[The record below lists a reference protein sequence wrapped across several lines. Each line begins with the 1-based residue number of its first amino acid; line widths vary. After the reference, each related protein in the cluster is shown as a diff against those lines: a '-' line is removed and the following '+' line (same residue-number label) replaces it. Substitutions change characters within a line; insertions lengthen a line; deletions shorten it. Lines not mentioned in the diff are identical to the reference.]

1 MPTQANTAQMTST
14 APNATLRVISER
26 GDPVTPEQGFDPY
39 APQIYTHGSELPPI
53 ETLIGLNGS
62 EGRSIKSSERELI
75 LVPSSQ
81 VYRSENGRGLDPG
94 AIHKGLREGQIHGF
108 KLQLVQELDIA
119 NEPNFFINLNP
130 PTTQQHLV
138 EAEPYLSAILAEG
151 QYHLVTAQK
160 PECLLASPLDPRPDP
175 GELIG
180 FSNIPA
186 REIRI
191 PQQAQSTLERYV
203 LPTTDFA
210 DIYSLRRNIYA
221 EDFGINSRLVAE
233 DMGAILAR
241 ADWIRTAQDHGGK
254 WDHQPMIAQAVAEHL
269 ISHPEDDFIYV
280 EAATGTG
287 KTRIQAELYKEWID
301 KGYQVIHVTPYINLL
316 RQSHHEFEETLELEE
331 NKIARWYGQA
341 KDEITTDTGLIIT
354 TYRSLPQLL
363 QQADAAI
370 VSLDEG
376 HHIAQGSSWMLDDP
390 RLQRAVKIAW
400 SATCEADPFYLS
412 KVGAKE
418 VFTFGLPEA
427 TAREVTSPIR
437 FHLLHYTPAQEIDEM
452 IHEILANEGN
462 LTSRELQLICND
474 ASYIDTVAD
483 LAIHDFVGRES
494 EDTPRL
500 EETIFEA
507 FNQEDALHMKA
518 ALLEKEEFDEVT
530 EQQIAVVCSDM
541 GEAHNQEIFD
551 KIASGEVKW
560 VIAVNMMIE
569 GIDWPACQNICMR
582 PRSSTREMVQAM
594 GRSLRYMPDKIAN
607 VYQFFPDEEPERLF
621 ATVRSYLDLPIID
634 PDVIYRGNR
643 RKYLE
648 GSRKNRHQR
657 HVSQIW
663 QINSNMHTIDSIWA
677 VPGDMPVY
685 DVEDWNRVRTLEDLE
700 SYMIIHAAEKRNYP
714 EPIRLQSFEDDSGT
728 KHTRWHIHNNRF
740 YSAFHISI
748 DRVKKRFPY
757 TTEDALIDTISRVE
771 AQLGINSIRS
781 IYQDPQTLLQFT
793 QDRIITGDLLACRQ
807 MARQR
812 IKDTYYFPVEA
823 VDTLIAE
830 WADQGRIPA
839 EVNTVKLFIKYA
851 GLLNA
856 AAEIEHNFPQDHFT
870 LPFDLYSFP
879 SVIEILQGTRHAAV
893 AHTARAIQRFY
904 RENGFYIRPPKYG
917 SETESTRVYGFNAKD
932 VRDTFIRLR
941 NIARTVV
948 AHMDDEK
955 RQDFPFDTP
964 AIRTM
969 QEIIEAAELEAT
981 TNMGV
986 TITPDPFEDLEN
998 IEACRTAVNYLIRR
1012 AQLYVA
1018 SGGSFSDIQIGT
1030 GATND
1035 DILLEIFGVKAGR
1048 FKDICTTI
1056 LDSGVISEF
1065 AEPVAYEATDK
1076 ARTATFRTKSAIESI
1091 YDWDNSPTGILALV
1105 AAAADETFRLSYH
1118 IYHRLPTLEE
1128 IVAELANFISANPVY
1143 QKRKYGE
1150 LGHKTYHAY
1159 GPPFLNGKTCGL
1171 LHYNPERKM
1180 RTTGLREFCKS
1191 FDVTTSEFI
1200 SMIKEQM
1207 DDSVK
1212 N

>member
-1 MPTQANTAQMTST
+1 MPNQANTAQTTST
-14 APNATLRVISER
+14 APNATLRIISER
-26 GDPVTPEQGFDPY
+26 SDPGTPEQSFDPY
-39 APQIYTHGSELPPI
+39 TPQIYTHESELPTI
-53 ETLIGLNGS
+53 ETLIGLKGK
-62 EGRSIKSSERELI
+62 EGRRINSPERELI

-81 VYRSENGRGLDPG
+81 VYRSGNGRGLDPSN
-94 AIHKGLREGQIHGF
+94 IHKGIREGQINGF
-108 KLQLVQELDIA
+108 RLQLVQEEDITNKPA
-119 NEPNFFINLNP
+119 FFINLNP
-130 PTTQQHLV
+130 PTTQPHLV
-138 EAEPYLSAILAEG
+138 EAETYLSAILAEG

-160 PECLLASPLDPRPDP
+160 PEYLITSPLDPGPDP

-180 FSNIPA
+180 FSAIPA
-186 REIRI
+186 REIRT
-191 PQQAQSTLERYV
+191 PQQAQSILERYV
-203 LPTTDFA
+203 LPTTDFT
-210 DIYSLRRNIYA
+210 DIYSLRRDIYA
-221 EDFGINSRLVAE
+221 QDFGINSRLVAE

-269 ISHPEDDFIYV
+269 ISHPEDDFLYV

-287 KTRIQAELYKEWID
+287 KTRIQAKLYKEWID
-301 KGYQVIHVTPYINLL
+301 EGYQVIHVTPYINLL
-316 RQSHHEFEETLELEE
+316 RQSHREFEDILGLEE
-331 NKIARWYGQA
+331 NEIARWYGQA
-341 KDEITTDTGLIIT
+341 KDEITTDTGLIVT

-363 QQADAAI
+363 QKADAAI

-376 HHIAQGSSWMLDDP
+376 HHIAQGSSWMLDDHT
-390 RLQRAVKIAW
+390 LQRAVKIAW

-452 IHEILANEGN
+452 IQDILQKQGN
-462 LTSRELQLICND
+462 LTSRELKLICDD

-483 LAIHDFVGRES
+483 LAIHDFVDRES
-494 EDTPRL
+494 EDTPQL

-507 FNQEDALHMKA
+507 FNQKDALHMKE
-518 ALLEKEEFDEVT
+518 ALLEKGEFDEVT

-541 GEAHNQEIFD
+541 GEAHNQEIFN
-551 KIASGEVKW
+551 KIAHGEVKW

-569 GIDWPACQNICMR
+569 GIDWPSCQNICMR

-594 GRSLRYMPDKIAN
+594 GRSLRYQPDKIAD
-607 VYQFFPDEEPERLF
+607 VYQFSPDEEPERLF

-634 PDVIYRGNR
+634 PDVIYKGNR
-643 RKYLE
+643 REYLE
-648 GSRKNRHQR
+648 GARGNRHQR

-663 QINSNMHTIDSIWA
+663 RIDSSMHPIDSIWA

-700 SYMIIHAAEKRNYP
+700 SYMIIHAAKKRDYP
-714 EPIRLQSFEDDSGT
+714 EPIRLQSFEDDSST

-740 YSAFHISI
+740 YSAFQISL
-748 DRVKKRFPY
+748 DRVRERFPY
-757 TTEDALIDTISRVE
+757 TTEDKLIETISRVE
-771 AQLGINSIRS
+771 EQLGINSVRN
-781 IYQDPQTLLQFT
+781 IYQDPQTLLRFT

-812 IKDTYYFPVEA
+812 IKDAYYFPVEA

-856 AAEIEHNFPQDHFT
+856 AAEIELNFPQDHFT
-870 LPFDLYSFP
+870 LPFDLSSFP
-879 SVIEILQGTRHAAV
+879 SVMEILRGTRHAAV

-904 RENGFYIRPPKYG
+904 SENGFYIRPPKYG
-917 SETESTRVYGFNAKD
+917 SASESMRVYGFNAQK
-932 VRDTFIRLR
+932 VRDAFVRLR

-955 RQDFPFDTP
+955 RDDFPFDTP

-969 QEIIEAAELEAT
+969 QEIIEAAEFEAT

-986 TITPDPFEDLEN
+986 TITPDPFEDLGD
-998 IEACRTAVNYLIRR
+998 IEACRNAVNYMIRR
-1012 AQLYVA
+1012 AQLYVD
-1018 SGGSFSDIQIGT
+1018 SGGSFADIQIGT
-1030 GATND
+1030 GASND

-1048 FKDICTTI
+1048 FKDICTAI

-1065 AEPVAYEATDK
+1065 SETVAYESPDK
-1076 ARTATFRTKSAIESI
+1076 AGAGTYRTNAAIDSI
-1091 YDWDNSPTGILALV
+1091 HEWDNSPTGILALI
-1105 AAAADETFRLSYH
+1105 AAAADDTFRLSYY
-1118 IYHRLPTLEE
+1118 IYHRLPTLEM
-1128 IVAELANFISANPVY
+1128 IVAELADFISDNPVY
-1143 QKRKYGE
+1143 QNREYGE
-1150 LGHKTYHAY
+1150 LGRKTYHAY

-1171 LHYNPERKM
+1171 LHYNPERRM

-1191 FDVTTSEFI
+1191 FSVTTSEFI
-1200 SMIKEQM
+1200 HMIKAQM
-1207 DDSVK
+1207 EDSIQ
-1212 N
+1212 